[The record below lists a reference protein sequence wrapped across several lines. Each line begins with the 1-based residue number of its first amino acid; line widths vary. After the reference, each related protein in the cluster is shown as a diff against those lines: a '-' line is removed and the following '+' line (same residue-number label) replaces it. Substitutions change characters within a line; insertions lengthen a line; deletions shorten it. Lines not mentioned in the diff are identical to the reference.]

1 MRPLGNCDG
10 VEPATG
16 VVGTGVEGIC
26 EVMVAVAEMPAE
38 MLAIPTARTVARPP
52 ELTLATL
59 ALEEAHVTWLVISWV
74 DPSL

>member
-1 MRPLGNCDG
+1 
-10 VEPATG
+10 
-16 VVGTGVEGIC
+16 
-26 EVMVAVAEMPAE
+26 MVAVAEMPAE